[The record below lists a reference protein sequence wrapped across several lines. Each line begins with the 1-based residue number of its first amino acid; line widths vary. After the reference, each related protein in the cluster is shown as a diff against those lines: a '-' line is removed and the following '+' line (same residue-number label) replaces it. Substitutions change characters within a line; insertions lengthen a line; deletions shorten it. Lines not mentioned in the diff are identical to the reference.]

1 MNKIFPTKFLI
12 VIAACFSLSTLALAQ
27 CEMQKSST
35 TQTQRACLDMPNAEL
50 NSIDAMSFVPVDDGF
65 LRVGGDVCIGMGSQ
79 RIATK
84 ELLYN
89 DEKQWVK
96 VEAPLLY
103 RDSKQ
108 TIKAASASVDMQ
120 KNKAHMTDL
129 SYELHESKANG
140 KADEL
145 TAEKEISHLT
155 ALTYSTCPQNNQQWY
170 IQAKTADLDSDKQ
183 VGTFRSM
190 TLKFKGVPLLYLPY
204 AKMPLTDQRQS
215 GFLIPE
221 IANSSTNG
229 FEFALPYYFNI
240 AENMDATVT
249 PRYLSK
255 RGLMLAT
262 EFRYLGASYQGE
274 LSADYLPSDSID
286 HIDRGLVEYKHQ
298 QKFSSQWSLNTRL
311 NHVSDQQYFEDFGNN
326 IYATSQ
332 AYLYSFLNINGYGD
346 HWLFRGQL
354 NDYQIINDT
363 ISLTNQPYQR
373 LPSLDYSWFNND
385 LTSTLNYGF
394 DSSWVSFFREKSIN
408 STRLDFSPYIE
419 KTFQNNYSSLTP
431 RLAYR
436 YTSWNYN
443 NEENSSFTELQNN
456 RSLPIASLDYRINFE
471 KQFEDGSFSSIEPR
485 LYYLYAP
492 FRDQQNIPL
501 FDTRELTFGTGLLY
515 QSNAFSGADR
525 QSDANQLSIGISQ
538 RHFDV
543 TGNEQWNFT
552 LGQIA
557 YFADRKVQLDNSFET
572 RSTSPIITEF
582 NYFYRNWKASMSLH
596 WDTQLDKA
604 ERALVK
610 FQRKG
615 NNNSLFN
622 FAYRFRQGKIEQLD
636 SSVVLPIGVNN
647 RFIARWNYSID
658 ANKTIEAIAGFEH
671 KNCCWAARIVA
682 RRFVINELGDV
693 NNGIFFEL
701 QLNGLGAIGRNP
713 RRLLKQS
720 ILGYSEEF

>member
-1 MNKIFPTKFLI
+1 MNKIPLSKFLI
-12 VIAACFSLSTLALAQ
+12 VVVLSIVLNTVVIAQ
-27 CEMQKSST
+27 CVIEGTKASQAQQTCLNMPSS
-35 TQTQRACLDMPNAEL
+35 EL

-65 LRVGGDVCIGMGSQ
+65 LRVGGDVCIGMGAQ

-96 VEAPLLY
+96 VETPLLY
-103 RDSKQ
+103 RDSNQ
-108 TIKAASASVDMQ
+108 SINAASATVDMQ
-120 KNKAHMTDL
+120 KNSASMSDV
-129 SYELHESKANG
+129 SYEFHESKANG
-140 KADEL
+140 KAEQL
-145 TAEKEISHLT
+145 TADKGMSHLT
-155 ALTYSTCPQNNQQWY
+155 SLTYSTCPQNNQQWY
-170 IQAKTADLDSDKQ
+170 IQAKTANLDSENQ
-183 VGTFRSM
+183 VGTFRGM

-204 AKMPLTDQRQS
+204 ARMPLSNQRQS

-229 FEFALPYYFNI
+229 FAFALPYYFNV
-240 AENMDATVT
+240 AENIDATIT

-255 RGLMLAT
+255 RGMMLAT
-262 EFRYLGASYQGE
+262 EFRYLGDNYKGDIY
-274 LSADYLPSDSID
+274 ADYLPSDSID
-286 HIDRGLVEYKHQ
+286 NIDRGFVDYKHNQ
-298 QKFSSQWSLNTRL
+298 NISTNWSLNTRL
-311 NHVSDQQYFEDFGNN
+311 NHVSDQQYFQDFGNN

-332 AYLYSFLNINGYGD
+332 SYLYSFLNLNGYGD
-346 HWLFRGQL
+346 NWLFKGQL
-354 NDYQIINDT
+354 NDYQIISDLIT
-363 ISLTNQPYQR
+363 LDRQPYQR
-373 LPSLDYSWFNND
+373 LPSLEYSWFNND
-385 LTSTLNYGF
+385 LTTTLNYGV
-394 DSSWVSFFREKSIN
+394 DSAWVSFFREQSIN
-408 STRLDFSPYIE
+408 TARLDIAPYIE
-419 KTFQNNYSSLTP
+419 KTFQNNYSRLTP

-436 YTSWNYN
+436 YTYWNYTN
-443 NEENSSFTELQNN
+443 TENSSISNLENK

-471 KQFEDGSFSSIEPR
+471 KQFDDGSFSSIEPR

-515 QSNAFSGADR
+515 QPNAFSGADR
-525 QSDANQLSIGISQ
+525 QSDANQLSVGISQ
-538 RHFDV
+538 RHFDA
-543 TGNEQWNFT
+543 TGNEQWNLT

-557 YFADRKVQLDNSFET
+557 YFADRQVQLNNSIET
-572 RSTSPIITEF
+572 RRTSPIITEF
-582 NYFYRNWKASMSLH
+582 NYFYRNWKASMSVH
-596 WDTQLDKA
+596 WDIRLDKA

-615 NNNSLFN
+615 KNNSLFN

-658 ANKTIEAIAGFEH
+658 ARKTIEAIAGFEH
-671 KNCCWAARIVA
+671 KNCCWATRIVA
-682 RRFVINELGDV
+682 RRYVINEQGDV
-693 NNGIFFEL
+693 NNGIFFEI